1 MAPAQDSSRD
11 VKKILV
17 IDDSWTVREQV
28 RMALTSG
35 GYQTVEAVD
44 GIDGLEKLTA
54 DDAIALCLCDLN
66 MPRMN
71 GLELLDQI
79 SRSGRLGTMPFL
91 VLTSEGQPALVDRA
105 RKAGAKAWIVKPFQP
120 SLLLAAI
127 RKVLGA

>member
-1 MAPAQDSSRD
+1 

-28 RMALTSG
+28 RMALTSA
-35 GYQTVEAVD
+35 GYETIEAVD
-44 GIDGLEKLTA
+44 GIDGLQKLTA
-54 DDAIALCLCDLN
+54 DNSIALCLCDVN

-71 GLELLDQI
+71 GLELLEQI
-79 SRSGRLGTMPFL
+79 KRSGRLGNMPFL

-105 RKAGAKAWIVKPFQP
+105 RKSGAKAWIVKPFQP
-120 SLLLAAI
+120 NMLLAAV

>member
-1 MAPAQDSSRD
+1 

-28 RMALTSG
+28 RVALTSA

-44 GIDGLEKLTA
+44 GVDGLQKLTA

-71 GLELLDQI
+71 GLELLDQL
-79 SRSGRLGTMPFL
+79 SKTGRLGAMPFL

-120 SLLLAAI
+120 SMLLAAI
-127 RKVLGA
+127 RKVLRA